1 MCGSADYKDGG
12 HRLCDEPK
20 PATVYDL
27 RVGDRGAPPK
37 VAGGFYQPNKS
48 RTQRLTCDFKL
59 VPSGIP
65 RGSTVEV
72 ELNHAIRQR
81 GPICAFVKRRRRHD
95 PHPRKFHLAKVQQ
108 TEHIHKF
115 RAYWKMV
122 PVKTYSAAD
131 AMVAID
137 ANRAFHLNVDVL
149 EPTSKINNDVFA
161 IDIRKR
167 AI

>member
-1 MCGSADYKDGG
+1 
-12 HRLCDEPK
+12 
-20 PATVYDL
+20 
-27 RVGDRGAPPK
+27 
-37 VAGGFYQPNKS
+37 
-48 RTQRLTCDFKL
+48 
-59 VPSGIP
+59 
-65 RGSTVEV
+65 
-72 ELNHAIRQR
+72 
-81 GPICAFVKRRRRHD
+81 
-95 PHPRKFHLAKVQQ
+95 
-108 TEHIHKF
+108 
-115 RAYWKMV
+115 MV